1 MHRAAAVAFFSI
13 FVAFSIV
20 APSRAQQPVSFY
32 KDIKPILDRQC
43 VGCHQGPSR
52 QADLSLASYKDIQ
65 TGGRKGSALA
75 ATPEKSVLISY
86 LTGEPKPQM
95 PFGGKPLP
103 DDQIELFR
111 RWIREG
117 AKDDSPAGAIEAPVS
132 SGPTVYHAPPVITAV
147 AISPDGKWMAVSGY
161 REILLREYEG
171 GLAARLPGLSDRI
184 HTILFSPDGKTL
196 AAVGGS
202 PARFGEVQIWD
213 LATRKQKHSI
223 LVSNDTLFGASFSPD
238 GARIACGAADKSLR
252 IFDVAAGKEIRKID
266 HHEDWVFGTIFGAD
280 GKRLVSVSRDKAAKL
295 TDANTGAFIENVNL
309 INPTKEAL
317 AAIVRHPKKDWV
329 LIGGEER
336 VPYLYMMDRPRAM
349 RIADDSTLIRK
360 FEPQDGPILALAFS
374 PDARY
379 VAVGSAVG
387 DVRIYDAETGKAV
400 ATCSGHRGG
409 IYTLQFYTDIQR
421 LISAVFDGTVRIYD
435 LTGKL
440 EKEFVPVPLE
450 KAVVSQ
456 K

>member
-1 MHRAAAVAFFSI
+1 MRRVAFLPFI
-13 FVAFSIV
+13 FVALGL
-20 APSRAQQPVSFY
+20 ADDPVSFH
-32 KDIKPILDRQC
+32 KQIRPILARQC
-43 VGCHQGPSR
+43 IGCHQGATR
-52 QADLSLASYKDIQ
+52 QADLTLATVKDILA
-65 TGGRKGSALA
+65 GGRKGPALVPG
-75 ATPEKSVLISY
+75 TPEKSILISY
-86 LTGEPKPQM
+86 LTGESKPQM

-117 AKDDSPAGAIEAPVS
+117 AKDDSPADAAPEAPVS
-132 SGPTVYHAPPVITAV
+132 TGPTVYHAAPVITAV
-147 AISPDGKWMAVSGY
+147 AISPDGKWLAVSGY
-161 REILLREYEG
+161 REILLREYG
-171 GLAARLPGLSDRI
+171 GKLAARLPGLSDRI

-213 LATRKQKHSI
+213 LVTRKQKHSI

-238 GARIACGAADKSLR
+238 GTRIACGAADKAIR
-252 IFDVAAGKEIRKID
+252 IFDVATGKQIRKMD
-266 HHEDWVFGTIFGAD
+266 HHEDWVFGTVFGVD

-295 TDANTGAFIENVNL
+295 TDASSGQFIENVNL

-360 FEPQDGPILALAFS
+360 FEPQDGPILALAYS
-374 PDARY
+374 PDAKY
-379 VAVGSAVG
+379 VAVGSALG
-387 DVRIYDAETGKAV
+387 DVHIYEAETGAAV
-400 ATCSGHRGG
+400 AKCSGHRGG
-409 IYTLQFYTDIQR
+409 IYTLQFHPDSRR
-421 LISAVFDGTVRIYD
+421 LIAAGFDGTVRIYD
-435 LTGKL
+435 LGGKL

>member
-1 MHRAAAVAFFSI
+1 MRLVGTLSFFSI
-13 FVAFSIV
+13 FVSL
-20 APSRAQQPVSFY
+20 SGAQEPVSFY
-32 KDIKPILDRQC
+32 RQIRPILVRQC

-65 TGGRKGSALA
+65 SGGRKGSVLVG
-75 ATPEKSVLISY
+75 TPEKNLLVSY
-86 LTGEPKPQM
+86 LTGEAKPQM

-117 AKDDSPAGAIEAPVS
+117 AKDDSPADAQEAPVS
-132 SGPTVYHAPPVITAV
+132 TGPTVYHAPPVITAV
-147 AISPDGKWMAVSGY
+147 AISPDGKWLAVSGY
-161 REILLREYEG
+161 REILLRQYG
-171 GLAARLPGLSDRI
+171 GDLAARLPGLSDRI
-184 HTILFSPDGKTL
+184 HTILFSPDGATL

-213 LATRKQKHSI
+213 VATRKQKHSI

-238 GARIACGAADKSLR
+238 GARIACGAADKSVR

-266 HHEDWVFGTIFGAD
+266 HHEDWTFGTIFGVD

-295 TDANTGAFIENVNL
+295 TDANTGSFIENVNL

-360 FEPQDGPILALAFS
+360 FEAQDGPILALAYS
-374 PDARY
+374 PDAKY
-379 VAVGSAVG
+379 VAVGSALG
-387 DVRIYDAETGKAV
+387 DVHIYDAETGAAAAK
-400 ATCSGHRGG
+400 CSGHRGG
-409 IYTLQFYTDIQR
+409 IYTLQFHPDSR
-421 LISAVFDGTVRIYD
+421 HLISAGFDGKVRIYD
-435 LTGKL
+435 LGGKL
-440 EKEFVPVPLE
+440 EQELVPVPLE

>member
-1 MHRAAAVAFFSI
+1 MKALAICLFLASLG
-13 FVAFSIV
+13 
-20 APSRAQQPVSFY
+20 RAQEPVSFVRQ
-32 KDIKPILDRQC
+32 IKPILARQC
-43 VGCHQGPSR
+43 LGCHQGASR
-52 QADLSLASYKDIQ
+52 QGDLSLAAVKDIK
-65 TGGRKGSALA
+65 TGGKKGSALA
-75 ATPEKSVLISY
+75 GAPEKSLLVSY
-86 LTGEPKPQM
+86 LTGEVKPQM

-117 AKDDSPAGAIEAPVS
+117 AKDDSPADAPAAPVS
-132 SGPTVYHAPPVITAV
+132 TGPTVYHAPPVITAV
-147 AISPDGKWMAVSGY
+147 AISPDGKWMAISGY
-161 REILLREYEG
+161 REILLREYG
-171 GLAARLPGLSDRI
+171 GELIARLPGLSDRI
-184 HTILFSPDGKTL
+184 HSIIFSPDGKTL

-213 LATRKQKHSI
+213 LASRKQTHSVM
-223 LVSNDTLFGASFSPD
+223 VSNDTLFGASFSPD
-238 GARIACGAADKSLR
+238 GSRIACGAADKSIR
-252 IFDVAAGKEIRKID
+252 IFETASGKEIRKMD
-266 HHEDWVFGTIFGAD
+266 HHEDWVFGAVFGVD

-309 INPTKEAL
+309 INPTKEPLTAL
-317 AAIVRHPKKDWV
+317 VRHPKKDWV

-360 FEPQDGPILALAFS
+360 FDRQDGPILALAYS
-374 PDARY
+374 PDAKY
-379 VAVGSAVG
+379 VAVGSAAG
-387 DVRIYDAETGKAV
+387 DVHIYEAETGELSGS
-400 ATCSGHRGG
+400 CSGHRGG
-409 IYTLQFYTDIQR
+409 IYTLQFHPDSR
-421 LISAVFDGTVRIYD
+421 HLVSAGFDGVVRIYD

-440 EKEFVPVPLE
+440 EKDFVPVPLE

>member
-1 MHRAAAVAFFSI
+1 MHRAAAFAFFSI
-13 FVAFSIV
+13 FVGLSF
-20 APSRAQQPVSFY
+20 AQEPVSFY
-32 KDIKPILDRQC
+32 KQIKPILDRQC

-75 ATPEKSVLISY
+75 PTPEKSLLISY
-86 LTGEPKPQM
+86 LTGEAKPQM

-117 AKDDSPAGAIEAPVS
+117 AKDDSPAGAPEAPVS
-132 SGPTVYHAPPVITAV
+132 TGPTVYHAPPVITAV
-147 AISPDGKWMAVSGY
+147 AVSPDGKWLAVSGY
-161 REILLREYEG
+161 REILLRQYDG
-171 GLAARLPGLSDRI
+171 DLAARLPGLSDRI
-184 HTILFSPDGKTL
+184 HTILFSPDGATL

-213 LATRKQKHSI
+213 LASRKQKHSI

-238 GARIACGAADKSLR
+238 GARIACGAADKSIR
-252 IFDVAAGKEIRKID
+252 IFDVAAGKEIRKMD
-266 HHEDWVFGTIFGAD
+266 HHEDWVFGTIFGVD

-295 TDANTGAFIENVNL
+295 TDASNGQFIENVNL

-360 FEPQDGPILALAFS
+360 FGPQDGPILALAYS
-374 PDARY
+374 PDAKY
-379 VAVGSAVG
+379 VAVGSALG
-387 DVRIYDAETGKAV
+387 DVHIYEAETGAAV
-400 ATCSGHRGG
+400 AKCSGHRGG
-409 IYTLQFYTDIQR
+409 IYTLQFHPDSRR
-421 LISAVFDGTVRIYD
+421 LIAAGFDGTVRIYD
-435 LTGKL
+435 LGGKL

>member
-1 MHRAAAVAFFSI
+1 MKRSVCF
-13 FVAFSIV
+13 AFSLIFAV
-20 APSRAQQPVSFY
+20 LTSSAEPVSFHRQ
-32 KDIKPILDRQC
+32 IKPILARQC

-52 QADLSLASYKDIQ
+52 QAELSLATYKELQ
-65 TGGRKGSALA
+65 AGGRKGAPLVA
-75 ATPEKSVLISY
+75 GAPEKSLIIAY
-86 LTGEPKPQM
+86 LTGEAKPQM

-111 RWIREG
+111 NWIREG
-117 AKDDSPAGAIEAPVS
+117 AKDDSPADAAPEAPVS
-132 SGPTVYHAPPVITAV
+132 TGPTVYHAPPVITAV
-147 AISPDGKWMAVSGY
+147 AISPDGKWLAVSGY
-161 REILLREYEG
+161 REILLREYG
-171 GLAARLPGLSDRI
+171 GELVARLPGLSDRI
-184 HTILFSPDGKTL
+184 HSILFSQDGKTL

-238 GARIACGAADKSLR
+238 GTRIACGAADKAIR
-252 IFDVAAGKEIRKID
+252 IFDVATGKQIRKMD
-266 HHEDWVFGTIFGAD
+266 HHEDWVFGTVFGVD

-317 AAIVRHPKKDWV
+317 AAVVRHPKKDWV

-349 RIADDSTLIRK
+349 RIADDSTLVRK
-360 FEPQDGPILALAFS
+360 FDPQDGPILALAYS
-374 PDARY
+374 PDAKR

-387 DVRIYDAETGKAV
+387 DVHLYDAETGELV
-400 ATCSGHRGG
+400 AKCSGHRGG
-409 IYTLQFYTDIQR
+409 IYTLQFHPDGR
-421 LISAVFDGTVRIYD
+421 HLITAGFDGTVRIYD
-435 LTGKL
+435 AGGKL

>member
-1 MHRAAAVAFFSI
+1 MHPVVALFFFLT
-13 FVAFSIV
+13 FVAFS
-20 APSRAQQPVSFY
+20 SAQEPISFHRQ
-32 KDIKPILDRQC
+32 IKPILVRQC

-52 QADLSLASYKDIQ
+52 QADLSLANYKDMQ

-75 ATPEKSVLISY
+75 GTPEKNLLISY
-86 LTGEPKPQM
+86 LTGEAKPQM

-103 DDQIELFR
+103 EDQIELFR

-117 AKDDSPAGAIEAPVS
+117 AKDDSPADAQEAPVS
-132 SGPTVYHAPPVITAV
+132 TGPTVYHAPPVITAV
-147 AISPDGKWMAVSGY
+147 AVSPDGKWLAVSGY
-161 REILLREYEG
+161 REILLRQYAG
-171 GLAARLPGLSDRI
+171 DLAARLPGLSDRI
-184 HTILFSPDGKTL
+184 HTILFSPDGATL

-238 GARIACGAADKSLR
+238 GARIACGAADKSVR
-252 IFDVAAGKEIRKID
+252 IFDVATGKEIRKMD
-266 HHEDWVFGTIFGAD
+266 HHEDWTFGTIFGVD

-295 TDANTGAFIENVNL
+295 TDPNTGAFIENVNL

-360 FEPQDGPILALAFS
+360 FEAQDGPILALAYS
-374 PDARY
+374 PDAKY

-387 DVRIYDAETGKAV
+387 DVHIYDAETGAAA

-409 IYTLQFYTDIQR
+409 IYTLQFHPDSLH
-421 LISAVFDGTVRIYD
+421 LISAGFDGKVRIYD
-435 LTGKL
+435 LGGKL
-440 EKEFVPVPLE
+440 EQEFVPVPLE